1 MKKVFLV
8 AAFTVAGFVGLNA
21 QKDFKF
27 GAGVVAALPI
37 GDAGDISNFAAG
49 VELQGELGFTEKVKG
64 VATTGYTHF
73 FGKDLGFGLG
83 KVKFGAIPILVGVR
97 GYLSEN
103 FFVTGQVGYGVFTG
117 DADGGGFAYKPQVG
131 YDAGKFQLALAYQGI
146 SDDGA
151 TISTLGLSGIIKF

>member
-1 MKKVFLV
+1 MKKVFLAV
-8 AAFTVAGFVGLNA
+8 AFTVAGFVGVNA

-49 VELQGELGFTEKVKG
+49 LELQGELGFSDKLKG

-73 FGKDLGFGLG
+73 FGKDLGFGT
-83 KVKFGAIPILVGVR
+83 KIKFGAVPILVGVR

-103 FFVTGQVGYGVFTG
+103 FFVTGQVGYGLFTG

-131 YDAGKFQLALAYQGI
+131 YDAGKFQLALSYQGI
-146 SDDGA
+146 SDDV